1 MSRRVLALA
10 FVVSVGTLLPVA
22 RAEAV
27 PCLDFS
33 SPTCMPVAQFEWAE
47 VDIFGFGDPDSFEP
61 VLTLINISDTDPAFA
76 AFADDLTDIVVWVDI
91 GGGLVDLATLGSFVT
106 SLASG
111 AQIDTGLISLF
122 GLQSA
127 AVDFV
132 FRGVTFSSALTAMTL
147 TGDGAV
153 RIGFETA
160 PPASVPEPT
169 ALLLMGLGVGGAM
182 LRRRR
187 QPTS

>member
-10 FVVSVGTLLPVA
+10 FVVSIVTLLPAA
-22 RAEAV
+22 RAEAM

-33 SPTCMPVAQFEWAE
+33 SPTCMPVAQFEWAD
-47 VDIFGFGDPDSFEP
+47 VDVFGFEDPEFFEP
-61 VLTLINISDTDPAFA
+61 VLTLINISNTDPAFA

-91 GGGLVDLATLGSFVT
+91 GGGLVDLATLGSFPT
-106 SLASG
+106 SIASG
-111 AQIDTGLISLF
+111 AQTDTGLISLV
-122 GLQSA
+122 GLQFA
-127 AVDFV
+127 AVDFI

-147 TGDGAV
+147 TGNGAV
-153 RIGFETA
+153 RIGLETA